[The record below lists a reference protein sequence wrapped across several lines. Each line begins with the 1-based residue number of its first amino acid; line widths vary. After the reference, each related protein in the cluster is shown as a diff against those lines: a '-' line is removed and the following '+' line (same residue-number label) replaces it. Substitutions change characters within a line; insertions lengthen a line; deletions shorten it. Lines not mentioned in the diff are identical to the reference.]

1 MGASNDDDTTK
12 NSAVVVIKAAKKTL
26 KRQESGSMKIKQLTK
41 TLLTKFESDNSVPS
55 CKSTVKKWIEES
67 DVFDV
72 DGKVVTLKKGSG
84 SSGSSSKKR
93 KSISSSV
100 EEDGADNGS
109 GGAGSSSSGDID
121 KKAAKKAAKRAK
133 KDKKKSSSSSSTNN
147 NTTSSTTS
155 STPPVNTDTNI
166 TKWRTQNKIVLK
178 DARNDIDGATITKS
192 LATDPTYYPY
202 QTFQDIQCIDRIHTK
217 LIQQCTVVNG
227 FDKPSPIQAQCWVRR
242 KQFVYYIYS
251 SIDFILYVY
260 CFLNS
265 NVYISH
271 IISFFLLYCL
281 LDDSCNHHIHS
292 LFY

>member
-84 SSGSSSKKR
+84 SSGKKR
-93 KSISSSV
+93 KSTSSSV

-178 DARNDIDGATITKS
+178 DARNGIDGATITKS

-202 QTFQDIQCIDRIHTK
+202 QTFYKDIK
-217 LIQQCTVVNG
+217 
-227 FDKPSPIQAQCWVRR
+227 
-242 KQFVYYIYS
+242 
-251 SIDFILYVY
+251 
-260 CFLNS
+260 
-265 NVYISH
+265 
-271 IISFFLLYCL
+271 
-281 LDDSCNHHIHS
+281 
-292 LFY
+292 

>member
-1 MGASNDDDTTK
+1 MGASNDDYTTK

-84 SSGSSSKKR
+84 SGGGGGSKKR

-109 GGAGSSSSGDID
+109 GGAGSSSSDID

-133 KDKKKSSSSSSTNN
+133 KDKKKSSSSSSTTN

-155 STPPVNTDTNI
+155 STPPANTDTNI

-192 LATDPTYYPY
+192 LATDTAYYPY
-202 QTFQDIQCIDRIHTK
+202 QTFQDIQCIDKIHTK

-251 SIDFILYVY
+251 SI
-260 CFLNS
+260 
-265 NVYISH
+265 
-271 IISFFLLYCL
+271 
-281 LDDSCNHHIHS
+281 
-292 LFY
+292 